1 MFEKKKDA
9 IYLITDPRGLDEN
22 TFYARIEEACRA
34 GIDILQLREKE
45 ASTAEILQKG
55 ARIKDICKKYG
66 VPFVMDDRVDIA
78 LALDTDGVHVGADDL
93 PVAMARKLL
102 GPEKIVGATAK
113 TVEAAKK
120 AEVDGTDYVGVGA
133 IYPTTTHDNPV
144 RTSVDSLK
152 AIAEAVNIGVLAIGG
167 LTADNV
173 HILKNTGNNGACVV
187 RYLMQSDDVTADVK
201 RLRDALREE

>member
-120 AEVDGTDYVGVGA
+120 AEADGADYVGVGA

-152 AIAEAVNIGVLAIGG
+152 AITEAVNIGVLAIGG

>member
-1 MFEKKKDA
+1 MSMWEQT
-9 IYLITDPRGLDEN
+9 ICRSPWQEN
-22 TFYARIEEACRA
+22 CWGRKNCRRN
-34 GIDILQLREKE
+34 GQNRR
-45 ASTAEILQKG
+45 SG
-55 ARIKDICKKYG
+55 
-66 VPFVMDDRVDIA
+66 
-78 LALDTDGVHVGADDL
+78 
-93 PVAMARKLL
+93 
-102 GPEKIVGATAK
+102 
-113 TVEAAKK
+113 KK
-120 AEVDGTDYVGVGA
+120 AEADGADYVGVGA

>member
-1 MFEKKKDA
+1 MEIQYDLYVLTDKALSKGRPMVEIVEQA
-9 IYLITDPRGLDEN
+9 IQGGATLVQYRAKNACGRDMVQEALALLEVTRCYRVPLIVN
-22 TFYARIEEACRA
+22 
-34 GIDILQLREKE
+34 
-45 ASTAEILQKG
+45 
-55 ARIKDICKKYG
+55 
-66 VPFVMDDRVDIA
+66 DRVDVA
-78 LALDTDGVHVGADDL
+78 LAVDADGVHLGRDDGSLAD
-93 PVAMARKLL
+93 ARLAL

-120 AEVDGTDYVGVGA
+120 AEADGADYVGVGA
-133 IYPTTTHDNPV
+133 IYPTTTHDKPV